1 MLPSGCTCPS
11 DRARLRWGQRS
22 TSAEGRPEPSRNST
36 TGASINVIGTGRRPR
51 SADGQAGYHQR
62 FGKATENLPSDVM
75 MRPTLS
81 GHQRVTNA
89 DNARLVD
96 HDANAEEAGPLT
108 VDGAQH
114 IEIAVDAAGLRAGRH
129 HTSVD

>member
-22 TSAEGRPEPSRNST
+22 TNADGRPEPSRNST
-36 TGASINVIGTGRRPR
+36 TGASINVIGTGRRPK
-51 SADGQAGYHQR
+51 SDDGQAGYHQR

-75 MRPTLS
+75 MRSTLS
-81 GHQRVTNA
+81 GSQRVTDA
-89 DNARLVD
+89 DRARLVND
-96 HDANAEEAGPLT
+96 DADAEKAGPLA

-114 IEIAVDAAGLRAGRH
+114 I
-129 HTSVD
+129 